1 MIEKP
6 ILVLLELLPDSY
18 LKIKR
23 GVTSLKKENELALNA
38 MSISLRLSSVQ
49 TRQSYHLQFFNRTW
63 EVGRQDL
70 QSLEE
75 IDDWFWKLVCV
86 DVLCV

>member
-38 MSISLRLSSVQ
+38 MSISLRLSIVQ

-75 IDDWFWKLVCV
+75 IDDWFWKLVFV

>member
-1 MIEKP
+1 M
-6 ILVLLELLPDSY
+6 
-18 LKIKR
+18 R
-23 GVTSLKKENELALNA
+23 VTSLKKENELALNA

-63 EVGRQDL
+63 ELGRQDL

-75 IDDWFWKLVCV
+75 IDDWFWKLVFV